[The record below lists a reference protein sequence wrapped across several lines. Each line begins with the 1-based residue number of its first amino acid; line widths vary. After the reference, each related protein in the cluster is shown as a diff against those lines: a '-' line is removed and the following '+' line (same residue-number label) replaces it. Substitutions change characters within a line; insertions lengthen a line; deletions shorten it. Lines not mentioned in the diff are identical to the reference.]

1 MKASEPKTEMEEI
14 LEAECL
20 EILGQHSLGR
30 IAVAVDG
37 QPQIFPVNYA
47 MSGRIIAIRT
57 ASGTKL
63 SHAPNSK
70 VSFEID
76 DYDASAG
83 VGWSVIVQGV
93 AVDATEAFDD
103 VSWEARAAAPWAL
116 APGAKPY
123 WLAIEPNLITGR
135 RFQVRPASGI

>member
-1 MKASEPKTEMEEI
+1 MKAADPKPEVEEI

-20 EILGQHSLGR
+20 EILNQHSLGR
-30 IAVAVDG
+30 IALVVDG

-47 MSGRIIAIRT
+47 MSGRIIAIRS
-57 ASGTKL
+57 ASGSKL
-63 SHAPNSK
+63 SHAPSSR

-76 DYDASAG
+76 EYDASVG
-83 VGWSVIVQGV
+83 VAWSVMVQGV

-103 VSWEARAAAPWAL
+103 VSWTARAAAPRSL

-123 WLAIEPNLITGR
+123 WVAIEPDVITGR
-135 RFQVRPASGI
+135 RFHVRESSDD

>member
-1 MKASEPKTEMEEI
+1 VEDI

-30 IAVAVDG
+30 IALVVDG

-47 MSGRIIAIRT
+47 MSGRIVAFRT
-57 ASGTKL
+57 ASGSKL

-76 DYDASAG
+76 EYDPSAG
-83 VGWSVIVQGV
+83 VAWSVMVQGV
-93 AVDATEAFDD
+93 AVDATEGFDD
-103 VSWEARAAAPWAL
+103 VSWAARAAAPWSL
-116 APGAKPY
+116 APGVKPY
-123 WLAIEPNLITGR
+123 LLAIEPSLITGR
-135 RFQVRPASGI
+135 RFQVRPVSAT